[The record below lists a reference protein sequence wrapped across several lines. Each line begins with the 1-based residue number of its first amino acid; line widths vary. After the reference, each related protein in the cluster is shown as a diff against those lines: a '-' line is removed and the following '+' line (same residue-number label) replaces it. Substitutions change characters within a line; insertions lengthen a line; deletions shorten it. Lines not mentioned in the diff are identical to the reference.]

1 MISISQPLYGV
12 HLLQPNIFKDHRG
25 KFIKTYHSYIFEDL
39 GISFS
44 PQEEFISTSHKG
56 VLRGMHFQL
65 PPHDH
70 AKLVFCISGRV
81 LDVLLDIRR
90 GSPTYGQTAS
100 AELSEK
106 NHYQFYIPKG
116 IAHGF
121 LSLEDNSV
129 MVYKSSSVHSSSHD
143 TGIAWNSFGF
153 AWPKMQKLI
162 LSERDQKFA
171 SFSQFNSPFENLS
184 QIA

>member
-12 HLLQPNIFKDHRG
+12 HLLNPKIFNDHRG
-25 KFIKTYHSYIFEDL
+25 NLIKTYHSYIYEDL
-39 GISFS
+39 GISFT
-44 PQEEFISTSHKG
+44 PQEEFISTSHKW

-81 LDVLLDIRR
+81 LDVLLDLRWE
-90 GSPTYGQTAS
+90 SPTYGKTAT
-100 AELSEK
+100 AVLSGD
-106 NHYQFYIPKG
+106 NHHQFFMPKG

-129 MVYKSSSVHSSSHD
+129 MVYKSSAVHSPDHD
-143 TGIAWNSFGF
+143 TGIAWDSFGYS
-153 AWPKMQKLI
+153 WPEKEKI
-162 LSERDQKFA
+162 ITSERD
-171 SFSQFNSPFENLS
+171 SRLLPFSHFKSPF
-184 QIA
+184 